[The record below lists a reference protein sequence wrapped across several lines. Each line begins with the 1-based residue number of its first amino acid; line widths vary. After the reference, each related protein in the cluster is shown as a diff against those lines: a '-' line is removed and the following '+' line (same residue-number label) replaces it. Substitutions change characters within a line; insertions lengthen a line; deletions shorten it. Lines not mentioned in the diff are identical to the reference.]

1 MVFVVVVFENN
12 TLTVVV
18 VEFSLEFSVVVE
30 NVVVGLVVVVFEVSS

>member
-12 TLTVVV
+12 TSVVV